1 MKVPISK
8 PWLGREEAQ
17 LASEAILS
25 GWVTQGPKVA
35 EFEKRFTDYTGAKHA
50 IAVSNCTTALHLSM
64 IVAGVKQGDEVI
76 CPSMSYIATANSIK
90 YVGAIPVFG
99 EVDENFNLDISSA
112 RALISPKTKAILL
125 VHQIGMP
132 ADIDG
137 FSKLCQEHNLV
148 LIEDAACAIGS
159 SYSGKKIGSH
169 SDLVCFSFH
178 PRKVITTGDGG
189 MITTSRQDYA
199 DRLRLLR
206 QHGMSINDRVRHESQ
221 QVIIEEYLEVGYNYR
236 MTDIQA
242 GVGIYQMQRL
252 NEIVSERRKIASR
265 YNQAFQSIKGLILP
279 RDNEKTITNFQS
291 YALIMDEVQ
300 LGVSRNEFMQRMLDR
315 GVATRRGIMTAHRE
329 KAYEGC
335 DYTSLEKTEFY
346 SDNSVL
352 LPIFVPMNDDE
363 IQYVINT
370 VIEVLG

>member
-1 MKVPISK
+1 MDIPYDKLSN
-8 PWLGREEAQ
+8 
-17 LASEAILS
+17 ILES
-25 GWVTQGPKVA
+25 LLKDRQPKI
-35 EFEKRFTDYTGAKHA
+35 EPPQ
-50 IAVSNCTTALHLSM
+50 SN
-64 IVAGVKQGDEVI
+64 
-76 CPSMSYIATANSIK
+76 SYPLFLI
-90 YVGAIPVFG
+90 
-99 EVDENFNLDISSA
+99 LDI
-112 RALISPKTKAILL
+112 IP
-125 VHQIGMP
+125 
-132 ADIDG
+132 
-137 FSKLCQEHNLV
+137 
-148 LIEDAACAIGS
+148 
-159 SYSGKKIGSH
+159 
-169 SDLVCFSFH
+169 DLVCFSFH

>member
-1 MKVPISK
+1 
-8 PWLGREEAQ
+8 
-17 LASEAILS
+17 
-25 GWVTQGPKVA
+25 
-35 EFEKRFTDYTGAKHA
+35 
-50 IAVSNCTTALHLSM
+50 M